1 MKYVI
6 FSDTTCDLTPDECV
20 TYGIWPKLF
29 AQNITCY
36 SQDIPVDDPESF
48 YRHLENGDYP
58 PGELKTSSGG
68 YDSAMQV
75 LNDIVEHT
83 DDDVVV
89 VYAGVSPHMSSGTV
103 TMMQLALESYAEMYP
118 YRKFV
123 YIDTKCVSNGQA
135 TFLQY
140 LAKYNGDDIEAYA
153 DELGKHI
160 VHLFTQSDLSYSAK
174 SGRYNIIKRIAM
186 MALSKLKLSPWMYFP
201 SDSKLDMQGKL
212 RHGDTILR
220 EWVNYYI
227 EHAADDN
234 EFIRIGY
241 GGSVSQRRAE
251 KFAQMLE
258 EHAGVTHDKIQMAY
272 VSPVV
277 GAHTGETVLSFFFKQ
292 RDERWPQAT
301 SVRGGFF

>member
-6 FSDTTCDLTPDECV
+6 ISDTTCDLTPDECA
-20 TYGIWPKLF
+20 TYGIWPQLF
-29 AQNITCY
+29 AQNITCNNE
-36 SQDIPVDDPESF
+36 DIPLDDPETF
-48 YRHLENGDYP
+48 YHHLENGDYP
-58 PGELKTSSGG
+58 PGQLKTSSGG

-75 LNDIVEHT
+75 LNDVVEYT
-83 DDDVVV
+83 KDDTVV
-89 VYAGVSPHMSSGTV
+89 VYAGVSPHMSSGTIA
-103 TMMQLALESYAEMYP
+103 MMQLALESYAKMYP
-118 YRKFV
+118 YRKFI

-140 LAKYNGDDIEAYA
+140 LAKYDGDDIEAFA
-153 DELGKHI
+153 DKLGKHI

-174 SGRYNIIKRIAM
+174 SGRYNIVKRIAM

-201 SDSKLDMQGKL
+201 SDGKLDMQGKL

-258 EHAGVTHDKIQMAY
+258 ERAGVTRDKIQMAY

-292 RDERWPQAT
+292 RDER
-301 SVRGGFF
+301 

>member
-6 FSDTTCDLTPDECV
+6 ISDTTCDLTPDECA
-20 TYGIWPKLF
+20 TYGIWPQLF
-29 AQNITCY
+29 AQNITCNNE
-36 SQDIPVDDPESF
+36 DIPLDDPETF
-48 YRHLENGDYP
+48 YHHLENGDYP
-58 PGELKTSSGG
+58 PGQLKTSSGG

-75 LNDIVEHT
+75 LNDVVEYT
-83 DDDVVV
+83 KDDTVV
-89 VYAGVSPHMSSGTV
+89 VYAGVSPHMSSGTIA
-103 TMMQLALESYAEMYP
+103 MMQLALESYAKMYP
-118 YRKFV
+118 YRKFI

-140 LAKYNGDDIEAYA
+140 LAKYDGDDIEAFA
-153 DELGKHI
+153 DKLGKHI

-174 SGRYNIIKRIAM
+174 SGRYNIVKRIAM

-201 SDSKLDMQGKL
+201 SDGKLDMQGKL

-258 EHAGVTHDKIQMAY
+258 ERAGVTRDKIQMAY

-277 GAHTGETVLSFFFKQ
+277 GAHTGDTVLSFFFKQ
-292 RDERWPQAT
+292 RDER
-301 SVRGGFF
+301 